1 MKMPVLF
8 IGHGSPMNI
17 TADNSYTLSMQELGR
32 TLPKP
37 SAVLVI
43 SAHWQTRGLLSRLL
57 PIRRRFMIFS
67 VFRRRC
73 TG

>member
-17 TADNSYTLSMQELGR
+17 IADNSYTLSMQELGR

-57 PIRRRFMIFS
+57 PIRQRFMIFM
-67 VFRRRC
+67 VFRRPC